1 MVRAEKEEEEEEEF
15 VPRLASKIIHQRLAS
30 HCVTNEDSHIKLC
43 VCVCVCVYLPNQSAE
58 FRRDAAQFLLLAVD
72 SKQTK

>member
-1 MVRAEKEEEEEEEF
+1 MVRAEKEEEEEEF

-30 HCVTNEDSHIKLC
+30 HCVTNEDSHIK

-58 FRRDAAQFLLLAVD
+58 FRRDAAQFLLLAVG